1 MITEI
6 LNDTKQFVVQTTSHT
21 GGPEFRT
28 VKRGQLRLLRP
39 PWWDELNDW
48 TDNSVGFSSDV
59 VNMPTNTYNTAVGAL
74 STCNTAVP
82 DNRRTTQSS
91 SRLKYHP
98 RVDQTGPLQIHHV
111 LPTLQVMIFFFN
123 FEY

>member
-48 TDNSVGFSSDV
+48 SDSSITMSSEV
-59 VNMPTNTYNTAVGAL
+59 ANIPTNIYNTGVGTL
-74 STCNTAVP
+74 STGNTAVP
-82 DNRRTTQSS
+82 ANSRKTIQSS
-91 SRLKYHP
+91 SRLKYNA

-111 LPTLQVMIFFFN
+111 LPTLQVMFFLLLC
-123 FEY
+123 